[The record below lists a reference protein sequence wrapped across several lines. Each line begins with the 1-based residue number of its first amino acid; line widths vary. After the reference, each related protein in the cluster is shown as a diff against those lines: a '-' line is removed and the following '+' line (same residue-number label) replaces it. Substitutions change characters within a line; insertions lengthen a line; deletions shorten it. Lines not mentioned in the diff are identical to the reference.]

1 MDPREIAELLHIH
14 KEAAGHGGSLN
25 KIAGAAMNRLKQ
37 INDQIT
43 PDAYMAEQEPGA
55 DGQNV
60 IEPEPV
66 PERNVVPHSV
76 PTEVDGE
83 GNPTIVTEPTAEQ
96 IEAERVKQ
104 ASIPR
109 RDLGATKEPS
119 NG

>member
-1 MDPREIAELLHIH
+1 MDSREIAELMHIH
-14 KEAAGHGGSLN
+14 KEAASHGGVLN

-55 DGQNV
+55 ADQQV
-60 IEPEPV
+60 VEPESV
-66 PERNVVPHSV
+66 PERNVVPARVETGESDPTV
-76 PTEVDGE
+76 VIEPTE
-83 GNPTIVTEPTAEQ
+83 EQ
-96 IEAERVKQ
+96 VEAERVKQ

-109 RDLGATKEPS
+109 RDFGGATQEPS